1 VSRDVVF
8 DESVYPFAQ
17 LHQNTGARL
26 HAELDLLPD
35 ILKNPSHD
43 FGDAIVHNQ
52 CLINT
57 DPANV
62 ALSPS
67 GGSLSLGSKM
77 AQNGAEIAQNRP
89 YFMCS
94 SRSALHDNN
103 GAGIGVD
110 SPAPRTTSVTG
121 SPLGSVL
128 DPASSAPVTD
138 TMSTSTAPPGS
149 AGSSAAAPGSSA
161 LTPEPESSA

>member
-57 DPANV
+57 DPD
-62 ALSPS
+62 
-67 GGSLSLGSKM
+67 
-77 AQNGAEIAQNRP
+77 NRP

-138 TMSTSTAPPGS
+138 TMSASTAPPGS